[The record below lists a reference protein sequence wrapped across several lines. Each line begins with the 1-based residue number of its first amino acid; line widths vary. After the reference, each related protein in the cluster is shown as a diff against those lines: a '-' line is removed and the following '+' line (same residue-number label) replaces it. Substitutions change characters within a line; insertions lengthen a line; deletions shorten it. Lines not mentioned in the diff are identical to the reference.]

1 MSGAMLAL
9 GAALLA
15 MIAGLL
21 GPAGR
26 AWRLGAG
33 LAVALLAAA
42 SWFEAAPAG
51 EVGHPIYAEAR
62 DAAGAPVSTV
72 AVLAHTGGRRQ
83 VRRMTLRQP
92 VEGAEAA
99 LWAAIVLGLLGAGVQ
114 LRGWLGAR
122 RGRDDGLPAWL
133 GPALPLVGA
142 LAPLTVLMGARGRGA
157 GEEGVRAWLARFE
170 TDAVQSFTVPELPW
184 TYAAS
189 GTWAL
194 VVAAG
199 VAAIALASLWI
210 GPRDRTPARLGA
222 LAAALAGVALMW
234 HVLTVGGVAWR
245 PVDAALW
252 ATAGLLALAWFDRA
266 SPIRAAT
273 LVAPALALAAIA
285 VGG

>member
-1 MSGAMLAL
+1 MLAL

-15 MIAGLL
+15 MVAGLL

-26 AWRLGAG
+26 AWRLAAG

-42 SWFEAAPAG
+42 SWFGAAPAG
-51 EVGHPIYAEAR
+51 EVGHPIYAEAH

-83 VRRMTLRQP
+83 VRRMTLQRP
-92 VEGAEAA
+92 VDGAEAA
-99 LWAAIVLGLLGAGVQ
+99 LWAALVLGLLGAGLQ
-114 LRGWLGAR
+114 LRGWVAAR
-122 RGRDDGLPAWL
+122 RGQADPLPPWL
-133 GPALPLVGA
+133 GPALPFAGA
-142 LAPLTVLMGARGRGA
+142 LAPLVVLLSARGRGA
-157 GEEGVRAWLARFE
+157 GEEGVRAWLAQFE
-170 TDAVQSFTVPELPW
+170 TGAVQSFTVPELPW
-184 TYAAS
+184 TYAAP

-194 VVAAG
+194 AVAAG
-199 VAAIALASLWI
+199 VAALALGSLWF
-210 GPRDRTPARLGA
+210 GARDRTPQQLGA
-222 LAAALAGVALMW
+222 LAAALAGVAVIW
-234 HVLTVGGVAWR
+234 HVVTIGGVAWR

-273 LVAPALALAAIA
+273 LVAPALALAAVA